1 MLIVIPIQIDRMQSA
16 IAVSKANQ
24 LRDVFIKA
32 AVETLGAD
40 WVVTAA
46 ADDSVIRCFPRTEIA
61 KSHANGSTPLPLP
74 PSSIIPANA

>member
-1 MLIVIPIQIDRMQSA
+1 MLIIIPVQIDRPQSA

-32 AVETLGAD
+32 AVETLGVD

-61 KSHANGSTPLPLP
+61 GPKADGALP
-74 PSSIIPANA
+74 PGSIIPANA